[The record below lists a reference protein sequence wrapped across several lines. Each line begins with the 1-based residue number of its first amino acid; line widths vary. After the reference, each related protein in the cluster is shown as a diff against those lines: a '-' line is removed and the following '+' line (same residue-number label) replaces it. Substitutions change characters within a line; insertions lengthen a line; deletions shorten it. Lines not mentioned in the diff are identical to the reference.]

1 MVKEYIYVLTNPIHN
16 VELVKVGRSNSP
28 KDRVKTLSNG
38 QPSKHVLE
46 WYMEVPDSHA
56 AEKIAHMVLKP
67 YKYKNEYFKI
77 GFNEAIAIIK
87 EKVCHALDLNQ
98 PVCFEGRK
106 LRALNRKATA
116 ATLQT
121 GSVVPEKTKKNLG
134 KQTAKEQKAIPVATT
149 APVQMSQI
157 DRLNQF
163 VHQAHTKWRKANRS
177 LAGLFSKQV
186 GDEGEDYIKRM
197 LETKHG
203 YLVVLT
209 PASQT
214 PVDVIGLKWCGYFWH
229 LIMIQVKTSTVKA
242 AYELSDEET
251 EAIRAFGRFVRE
263 EYLSSE
269 LYSEYA
275 SKPITFSVGLA
286 NVKNYRP
293 AQPRCTLSSAYFI
306 NWYWSKLPREKL
318 ARIQELVEEAHT
330 LK

>member
-1 MVKEYIYVLTNPIHN
+1 MVKEYIYVTTNPIHN
-16 VELVKVGRSNSP
+16 IELVKVGRSNSP

-77 GFNEAIAIIK
+77 GFNEAVVIIK

-116 ATLQT
+116 ATLPTASATTETTTNQ
-121 GSVVPEKTKKNLG
+121 SEKKI
-134 KQTAKEQKAIPVATT
+134 AKDQKASLVASDVSAQLTQT
-149 APVQMSQI
+149 E
-157 DRLNQF
+157 RLSQF
-163 VHQAHTKWRKANRS
+163 VHEVHTKWRKVNRS

-186 GDEGEDYIKRM
+186 GDEGETYIKRT
-197 LETKHG
+197 LESKHG
-203 YLVVLT
+203 YSVVFT

-214 PVDVIGLKWCGYFWH
+214 PVDVIGIKWCGYFWH
-229 LIMIQVKTSTVKA
+229 LVMIQVKTSTTKT
-242 AYELSDEET
+242 AYELSGKET
-251 EAIRAFGRFVRE
+251 QAIRDFGRFLKE
-263 EYLSSE
+263 EYLASE
-269 LYSEYA
+269 LYRDYA
-275 SKPITFSVGLA
+275 DKPIAFSVGLA
-286 NVKNYRP
+286 NVKNHRP
-293 AQPRCTLSSAYFI
+293 AQPRCTLNSSYFI

-318 ARIQELVEEAHT
+318 ARIQELVEEAHS